1 MNTWKKV
8 FFTGLIVLT
17 FSITACAP
25 VENAGTSAASSGAD
39 SAAELS
45 MEALTP
51 EVSVDEAYAL
61 REAGAFMLDV
71 REISEWDEGHIPGA
85 TLISLGVLE
94 GRVDEVPSDI
104 PVVVYCRSGNRSQVG
119 RDILLQ
125 AGFTSVTSMSG
136 GFNAWVAAGYD
147 G

>member
-1 MNTWKKV
+1 MKIWNKI
-8 FFTGLIVLT
+8 FFAGLILLF
-17 FSITACAP
+17 FSLAACAP
-25 VENAGTSAASSGAD
+25 AEETA
-39 SAAELS
+39 AAETTVQEVVEFSL
-45 MEALTP
+45 EALAP
-51 EVSVDEAYAL
+51 EINVDEAYAM

-71 REISEWDEGHIPGA
+71 RELSEWNDGHIPGA

-94 GRVDEVPSDI
+94 GRVDEVPSDV

-125 AGFTSVTSMSG
+125 AGFISVTSMSG

-147 G
+147 E

>member
-1 MNTWKKV
+1 MIRWNIII
-8 FFTGLIVLT
+8 FTGLLSLS
-17 FSITACAP
+17 FSISACAP
-25 VENAGTSAASSGAD
+25 VQEAVMPVEEPVMQD
-39 SAAELS
+39 ELPV
-45 MEALTP
+45 EGLAP
-51 EVSVDEAYAL
+51 EVSVDEAYAM

-71 REISEWDEGHIPGA
+71 REISEWNEGHIPGA

-104 PVVVYCRSGNRSQVG
+104 PIVVYCRSGNRSQVG
-119 RDILLQ
+119 RDILIQ

-147 G
+147 K

>member
-1 MNTWKKV
+1 MNTWNKIILIGLV
-8 FFTGLIVLT
+8 FLIL
-17 FSITACAP
+17 SLAACAP
-25 VENAGTSAASSGAD
+25 AEDTVASPAESP
-39 SAAELS
+39 SKEVVELS
-45 MEALTP
+45 VEGLAP
-51 EVSVDEAYAL
+51 EVSVDEAYAM

-71 REISEWDEGHIPGA
+71 REISEWNEGHIPGA

-104 PVVVYCRSGNRSQVG
+104 PIVVYCRSGNRSQVG
-119 RDILLQ
+119 RDILIQ

-147 G
+147 E